1 MDLFHRFNKFKLL
14 NYSTKT
20 NPELIK
26 KLYYDLRNCPE
37 VGGFSLS
44 SGDLISRNKQ
54 QNAADAV
61 SKWNPFAD
69 VPSFSQVTE
78 DHLFGAEFDKI
89 RQEGEKK

>member
-1 MDLFHRFNKFKLL
+1 M
-14 NYSTKT
+14 NYTVFF
-20 NPELIK
+20 
-26 KLYYDLRNCPE
+26 RNCPE

-54 QNAADAV
+54 QYTVDAV

-69 VPSFSQVTE
+69 CPSFSQVTE

-89 RQEGEKK
+89 RQEGKIFCFILIHIHRMAK